1 MARPP
6 SPQIT
11 PHTRRTRLEC
21 QLHGVQGLGRPAD
34 DGQGDHVLPRV
45 HLAGPALR
53 NRDALSGPAA
63 RPPGELGFS
72 AGRGWLTA
80 AQLRSGQASRVWW
93 RRRLEGS
100 SPTASP
106 GRACRERAAGFA
118 PGVRTAPLENAGGT
132 TAVASGKRPPAAGRP
147 RGSGAPAGRRG
158 TASVGHGASPSRDA
172 VPGGQRRVPARGPR
186 GLLGHSAV
194 PASSR
199 FSWLCTHQTTPR
211 LVATR
216 SVPCCH
222 RPAVSSAS
230 HAPGS
235 TRTVPT
241 GRHGTHSRRALRDTH
256 VRGRQA
262 RPASELWR
270 QALPRTPAPAPLN
283 PGRPPPTSRAAA
295 VVSRHGGPEHAVL
308 GGAGRTAVPGRNPG
322 PHAEAAEPPNC
333 DHRGRAAVPEF

>member
-11 PHTRRTRLEC
+11 PHTRRTRLER

-118 PGVRTAPLENAGGT
+118 PGVRTAPLENAGGA

-147 RGSGAPAGRRG
+147 SGLRRARRLTRHSERG
-158 TASVGHGASPSRDA
+158 TRG
-172 VPGGQRRVPARGPR
+172 VPEP
-186 GLLGHSAV
+186 GHSAGGTEACPCAWPPGAAGAQCCARV
-194 PASSR
+194 IAVLLALHAPDHAARGRHAERAVLSQTGR
-199 FSWLCTHQTTPR
+199 VVRVARSWLHTH
-211 LVATR
+211 
-216 SVPCCH
+216 
-222 RPAVSSAS
+222 
-230 HAPGS
+230 
-235 TRTVPT
+235 
-241 GRHGTHSRRALRDTH
+241 RADGPPRDTQ
-256 VRGRQA
+256 QA
-262 RPASELWR
+262 C
-270 QALPRTPAPAPLN
+270 TP
-283 PGRPPPTSRAAA
+283 
-295 VVSRHGGPEHAVL
+295 
-308 GGAGRTAVPGRNPG
+308 
-322 PHAEAAEPPNC
+322 
-333 DHRGRAAVPEF
+333 